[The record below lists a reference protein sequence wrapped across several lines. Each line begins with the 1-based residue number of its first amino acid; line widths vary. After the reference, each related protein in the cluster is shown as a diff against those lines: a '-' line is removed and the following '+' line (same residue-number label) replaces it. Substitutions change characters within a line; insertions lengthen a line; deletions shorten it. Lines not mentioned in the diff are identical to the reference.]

1 MSVFKPQTLPPI
13 ENASGLAFY
22 ILHSPQDF
30 IRMEY
35 AEAARDQLR
44 AAGAKTKLT
53 TYEGG
58 HGWRRTTYPNLRDGI
73 RWLEKQVADDGDV
86 RDGR

>member
-13 ENASGLAFY
+13 ENANGLAFY

-30 IRMEY
+30 IPIKY

-44 AAGAKTKLT
+44 AAGATTKLA

-58 HGWRRTTYPNLRDGI
+58 HGWRRGVYQDLRDGI
-73 RWLEKQVADDGDV
+73 RWLEEQVTDKENTQDD
-86 RDGR
+86 R